1 MLFFDLN
8 IIESSQIIF
17 NVIKKMK
24 NLNLTNNK
32 HPFFIFYTTDENIN
46 KKDIYNGVSI
56 YNEKFKKK
64 QSLDIRNISVIHKFE
79 DIYTTIISKYNYFNQ
94 IETNI
99 NIEYDK
105 SNTINI
111 LFAGFSNSGK
121 TTFINRLLGEKR
133 GLVNDNTK
141 TIIYNT
147 YYHRYLPLKFYDTQ
161 GFEVFKTEQNT
172 DIRNLI
178 NSYENY
184 LKINDKVHIVFLILK
199 DDRLEGLLDFI
210 KFIME
215 KNISIFLIANKFQEE
230 DYDIQ
235 RNNFNN
241 EIEDCKQLLNMQK
254 NYLKNHLYFVDLIS
268 EKCDEIS
275 TIIKDISIE
284 FSESK
289 KAHDKII
296 MKFESAQKE
305 KDESYKEAAPPAEN
319 EILLK
324 KNDDKKDLIHIDPK
338 MNNKKFKTEKTLIK
352 INSDYEK
359 LLKHS
364 KFLKS
369 NIKGYNG
376 YKRKEALNIID
387 GYKTTNFFRGTIP
400 IPFLDKYLTKNSRI
414 NMINQIFEIYS
425 PVFNSKSR
433 FQENANID
441 ENEGQIKRALLNGLG
456 DLSLAAGIGCE
467 VASSLGILSNVVK
480 AIPKL
485 ASGIAGAAITFL
497 ISTATGYQSMKDAET
512 LGKQIIDYLEQELIK
527 LDVFEIYYDSAKKY
541 NKTLENLEKFA
552 SYFSNEHDIK
562 YDCDID
568 YEGEMAPEPIM
579 P

>member
-1 MLFFDLN
+1 
-8 IIESSQIIF
+8 
-17 NVIKKMK
+17 
-24 NLNLTNNK
+24 
-32 HPFFIFYTTDENIN
+32 
-46 KKDIYNGVSI
+46 
-56 YNEKFKKK
+56 
-64 QSLDIRNISVIHKFE
+64 
-79 DIYTTIISKYNYFNQ
+79 
-94 IETNI
+94 
-99 NIEYDK
+99 
-105 SNTINI
+105 
-111 LFAGFSNSGK
+111 
-121 TTFINRLLGEKR
+121 
-133 GLVNDNTK
+133 
-141 TIIYNT
+141 
-147 YYHRYLPLKFYDTQ
+147 LKFYDTQ

-324 KNDDKKDLIHIDPK
+324 KNDDKKD
-338 MNNKKFKTEKTLIK
+338 
-352 INSDYEK
+352 
-359 LLKHS
+359 
-364 KFLKS
+364 
-369 NIKGYNG
+369 
-376 YKRKEALNIID
+376 
-387 GYKTTNFFRGTIP
+387 
-400 IPFLDKYLTKNSRI
+400 
-414 NMINQIFEIYS
+414 
-425 PVFNSKSR
+425 
-433 FQENANID
+433 
-441 ENEGQIKRALLNGLG
+441 
-456 DLSLAAGIGCE
+456 
-467 VASSLGILSNVVK
+467 
-480 AIPKL
+480 
-485 ASGIAGAAITFL
+485 
-497 ISTATGYQSMKDAET
+497 
-512 LGKQIIDYLEQELIK
+512 
-527 LDVFEIYYDSAKKY
+527 
-541 NKTLENLEKFA
+541 
-552 SYFSNEHDIK
+552 
-562 YDCDID
+562 
-568 YEGEMAPEPIM
+568 
-579 P
+579 